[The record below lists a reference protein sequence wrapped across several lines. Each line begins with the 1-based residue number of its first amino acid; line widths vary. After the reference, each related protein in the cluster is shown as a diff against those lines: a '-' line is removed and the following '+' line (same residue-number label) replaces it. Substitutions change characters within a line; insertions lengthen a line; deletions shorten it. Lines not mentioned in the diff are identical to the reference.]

1 VSVRRAGLPLT
12 VKMRHN
18 AHYVEEIISR
28 TGAAIGRMIPL
39 EDVQPNEGQPRKDF
53 GDLQGLTD
61 SVREKGVLEPLLV
74 RFQPQ
79 YGKYLIISGER
90 RYRAAC
96 AAGLAEVP
104 CIEKDVDDAETLELA
119 LIENLQR
126 KDLTPFEEAD
136 GVYELAGQF
145 GLTHEEIAAQVG
157 KARSSITELF
167 SLREIPDEVRAF
179 CIEKGVLSKS
189 QLLQVARQSDEKK
202 MKDLAQRFALGMVN
216 REQARAER
224 NPDRK
229 PSPAVFRFVPPAK
242 EFKLVLQFR
251 KNTVERKEII
261 ATLRRIIETL
271 EAGEEEGRQWAV
283 GSGQVDSTR

>member
-1 VSVRRAGLPLT
+1 
-12 VKMRHN
+12 MRHN

-39 EDVQPNEGQPRKDF
+39 EELQPNASQPRKDV

-74 RFQPQ
+74 RFLPES
-79 YGKYLIISGER
+79 GKYMIISGER
-90 RYRAAC
+90 RYLAAR
-96 AAGLAEVP
+96 AAGLYELP
-104 CIEKDVDDAETLELA
+104 CIEKDVDDVETLELG

-136 GVYELAGQF
+136 GVQVLATRF
-145 GLTHEEIAAQVG
+145 GLTHEEIARKVG
-157 KARSSITELF
+157 KSRSSITEVL
-167 SLREIPDEVRAF
+167 SLRTIPDEIKAL
-179 CIEKGVLSKS
+179 CIENGVLSKS
-189 QLLQVARQSDEKK
+189 QLLQVARQPNEKK
-202 MKDLAQRFALGMVN
+202 MKDLAQRFALGVVN

-224 NPDRK
+224 NPDKK
-229 PSPAVFRFVPPAK
+229 PRPAVFRFVPPAK

-261 ATLRRIIETL
+261 AALRRIIETL
-271 EAGEEEGRQWAV
+271 ETE
-283 GSGQVDSTR
+283 D